1 MKHIRL
7 LLVFCLFLFSA
18 CSDTGLRNR
27 DKGVL
32 GGAALGAGIGAII
45 GAATGDAGVGTA
57 IGGGVGA
64 LAGGVLGNEMD
75 KDEARQADIENR
87 LDDRDR
93 MISENQQIIDELKRR
108 GADARISDRGVVV
121 NLPDVL
127 FEFDSSKLT
136 SGAQDTVYDIVQVL
150 RDVSDRHIAV
160 EGHTDSIGTISYN
173 QRLSEERANSV
184 ASALVREG
192 VSRRRISTRGFGETD
207 PIASNRTDSGRAR
220 NRRVEVIIENSSPR

>member
-1 MKHIRL
+1 MKHSRIL
-7 LLVFCLFLFSA
+7 FVILVFFLSA
-18 CSDTGLRNR
+18 CSEGGMRNR
-27 DKGVL
+27 DKGIL

-64 LAGGVLGNEMD
+64 LAGGVVGNEMD
-75 KDEARQADIENR
+75 KDEEYQVGIENQ
-87 LDDRDR
+87 LDERDR
-93 MISENQQIIDELKRR
+93 MIAENQRIIDELKRR

-127 FEFDSSKLT
+127 FEFDSSRLT
-136 SGAQDTVYDIVQVL
+136 SDAQDTVYDIVQVL

-192 VSRRRISTRGFGETD
+192 VSRRRITTRGFGETD
-207 PIASNRTDSGRAR
+207 PIASNRTDTGRAR
-220 NRRVEVIIENSSPR
+220 NRRVEVIIENSSL